1 VSQPEART
9 DVLDQILHLSG
20 GFSESERPRVAQALA
35 ELAPHISRWDP
46 ADMELDVSVK
56 ARDSKEQKVSIRA
69 ILPGY
74 PTLVGTAVERD
85 LDRALTD
92 ARRDL
97 IRQIEEA
104 KKKRQ
109 PKDNRHLRHPSIEP

>member
-9 DVLDQILHLSG
+9 GILDQILHVSG
-20 GFSESERPRVAQALA
+20 GFSEAERQRLLDALA
-35 ELAPHISRWDP
+35 ELAPHLSRWDP

-56 ARDSKEQKVSIRA
+56 QRDSKEQKVSIRA

-74 PTLVGTAVERD
+74 PTLVGTAVDRD
-85 LDRALTD
+85 LDRALAD
-92 ARRDL
+92 AKRDL
-97 IRQIEEA
+97 IRQIEDE

-109 PKDNRHLRHPSIEP
+109 PKNNRHLREKRMRP

>member
-1 VSQPEART
+1 MSQPGART
-9 DVLDQILHLSG
+9 AILDQVLHVSG
-20 GFSESERPRVAQALA
+20 GFSEAERQRLLDGLA
-35 ELAPHISRWDP
+35 ETPHLSRWDP

-56 ARDSKEQKVSIRA
+56 QRDSKEQKVSIRA

-74 PTLVGTAVERD
+74 PTLVGTAVDHD
-85 LDRALTD
+85 LDRALMD

-97 IRQIEEA
+97 IRQIEDE

-109 PKDNRHLRHPSIEP
+109 PKDNRHLREKRMRP